1 MNYEYE
7 EYIKQLNK
15 SHILPN
21 ILNGAKSGITS
32 QFIADIILSFLILNE
47 NTIVEDIKISGI
59 ASYYASVASGM
70 MASFLATFMDTYAL
84 TIISSITYVY
94 VFELAELIIYN
105 NEIELDS
112 EDIILD
118 VSASLLLIYAFDPV
132 AHNQYLRFKEKKKHI
147 LPEHHRMDRTVS
159 QNIFIIV
166 LVNTY
171 TFFTDFNEKN
181 LGKTN
186 ENS

>member
-7 EYIKQLNK
+7 QYIKQLNK

-32 QFIADIILSFLILNE
+32 QFIADIIISFLVLNE
-47 NTIVEDIKISGI
+47 STIIEDIKISGI

-70 MASFLATFMDTYAL
+70 MASFLSTFMDIYAL

-94 VFELAELIIYN
+94 VFELIELIIYN

-112 EDIILD
+112 EDIVLD
-118 VSASLLLIYAFDPV
+118 VSTSLLLIYAFDPV

-147 LPEHHRMDRTVS
+147 LPEHQRMDRTIS

-171 TFFTDFNEKN
+171 TFFTNINKN
-181 LGKTN
+181 AK
-186 ENS
+186 